1 MNKLTKAAVSL
12 TIAAAVSLPLS
23 ANIFA
28 ADYMGDVNGDG
39 NVNSSDALAVLNYA
53 VGNEDESFLL
63 ERADL
68 NGDES
73 VNSSDALLILQ
84 TSVGMIDMVE
94 IGSEKTPLDFDKA
107 EIIDYYNQA
116 LKSAYASENLTVNK
130 KTGFSNVKI
139 SSFSPSTFMGTVNDL
154 IENEL
159 KNTDETKSFN
169 GDAAAAEDFLV
180 PTALE
185 SDGAKEAAITETENG
200 YKISITLVEEK
211 VDYKTAPKYNAQATV
226 PVTGLADIASQNN
239 IKVKSSELDYQGTV
253 LTAEVDNEGKLVTL
267 EHRMPVKVK
276 ASASYTLISFN
287 GSGSLEYTLSA
298 TFDYNN

>member
-159 KNTDETKSFN
+159 KDTDETKSFN

-253 LTAEVDNEGKLVTL
+253 LTAEVDKEGKLVTL
-267 EHRMPVKVK
+267 EHHMPVNVK

>member
-84 TSVGMIDMVE
+84 TSVGMIDMIE

-159 KNTDETKSFN
+159 KDTDETKSFN

-185 SDGAKEAAITETENG
+185 SDGAKETAITETENG

-253 LTAEVDNEGKLVTL
+253 LTAEVDKEGKLVTL

>member
-53 VGNEDESFLL
+53 VGNEDENFLL

-84 TSVGMIDMVE
+84 TSVGMIDMIE

-130 KTGFSNVKI
+130 KTGFSNVII
-139 SSFSPSTFMGTVNDL
+139 SSFSPYSVDTVNNL
-154 IENEL
+154 IEKEL
-159 KNTDETKSFN
+159 KDTDETKSFN
-169 GDAAAAEDFLV
+169 GDAAAAEAFLV
-180 PTALE
+180 PNALE
-185 SDGAKEAAITETENG
+185 SDGAKEAAIAETENG

-211 VDYKTAPKYNAQATV
+211 VDYKTAPKYNTQASV
-226 PVTGLADIASQNN
+226 PVTGLADIASQNS

-253 LTAEVDNEGKLVTL
+253 ITAEVDKEGKLVSL
-267 EHRMPVKVK
+267 EHHMPVNVK

>member
-1 MNKLTKAAVSL
+1 MNKFTKAAVSL
-12 TIAAAVSLPLS
+12 TIAVAVSLPLS

-53 VGNEDESFLL
+53 VGNEDENFLL

-84 TSVGMIDMVE
+84 TSVGMIDMIE

-130 KTGFSNVKI
+130 KTGFSNVII
-139 SSFSPSTFMGTVNDL
+139 SSFSPYSVDTVNNL
-154 IENEL
+154 IEKEL
-159 KNTDETKSFN
+159 KDTDETKSFN
-169 GDAAAAEDFLV
+169 GDAAAAEAFLV
-180 PTALE
+180 PNALE

-200 YKISITLVEEK
+200 YKISITLVQEK
-211 VDYKTAPKYNAQATV
+211 VDYKTAPKYNTQASV
-226 PVTGLADIASQNN
+226 PVTGLADIASQNS

-253 LTAEVDNEGKLVTL
+253 ITAEVDKEGKLVSL
-267 EHRMPVKVK
+267 EHHMPVNVK